1 MRTANVRATAVQP
14 YARAGMGVKL
24 ARRLNRAVLYA
35 IAAILVFV
43 FMGPFLWTLG
53 SSLKTPQE
61 IATFPPTLFPTKP
74 RFQNY
79 ADVFT
84 MVPMALFARNTM
96 QVTLLAVIGQVTSAT
111 LVAYGFSRFR
121 FPFRDVLFTLLIS
134 TLILPREVLLI
145 PTFLLYKLLGLL
157 DTLTPLWLPSFFA
170 GAFYVFLLRQFF
182 LTLPHDLDEAAKI
195 DGANELTILWRIIVP
210 LSQPAMATAAIFAFL
225 THWNDFL
232 EPLIYLNN
240 KNNFTLAL
248 GLRYFQTLP
257 NDAQEPRDQLMMA
270 ASLIV
275 TFPVL
280 VLFFATQRYFIRG
293 IVMSG
298 IKG

>member
-1 MRTANVRATAVQP
+1 VSSPAFTATRSRTAAGSGTKTRRA
-14 YARAGMGVKL
+14 
-24 ARRLNRAVLYA
+24 LNRVALYA
-35 IAAILVFV
+35 IAAVLVAI

-53 SSLKTPQE
+53 SSLKTALE
-61 IATFPPTLFPTKP
+61 IGKYPPALLPATP

-84 MVPMALFARNTM
+84 QVPMATFALNTI
-96 QVTLLAVIGQVTSAT
+96 QVTILAVIGQVITAT

-121 FPFRDVLFTLLIS
+121 FPFRDQLFVLMIS

-145 PTFLLYKLLGLL
+145 PTFLLWKNLGML
-157 DTLTPLWLPSFFA
+157 DTLTPLWLPSFFG

-182 LTLPHDLDEAAKI
+182 LTLPQDLDEAAKI
-195 DGANELTILWRIIVP
+195 DGAGSLQILWKIVVP
-210 LSQPAMATAAIFAFL
+210 LAQPAMATVAIFSFL

-232 EPLIYLNN
+232 EPLIYLND
-240 KNNFTLAL
+240 KSKYTLAL
-248 GLRYFQTLP
+248 GLRFFQTIP
-257 NDAQEPRDQLMMA
+257 NDSQEPRDQLLMA
-270 ASLIV
+270 ATLIV
-275 TFPVL
+275 TFPVV
-280 VLFFATQRYFIRG
+280 VLFFAAQRYFIRG